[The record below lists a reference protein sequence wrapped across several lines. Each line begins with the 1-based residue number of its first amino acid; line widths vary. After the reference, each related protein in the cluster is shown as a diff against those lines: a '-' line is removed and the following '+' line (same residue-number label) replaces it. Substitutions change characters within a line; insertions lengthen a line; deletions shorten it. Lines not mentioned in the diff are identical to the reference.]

1 MITEAKRI
9 ANHDRVVELLNSVSR
24 DGIDELLKWLEESD
38 FFNAP
43 ASHAYHGSYIGGLCE
58 HSLNV
63 YDEAQRLLKAYPEVS
78 VPEESVI
85 IAALLHDLCKVNFY
99 ATEKRN
105 RKNSETNQWESYD
118 AFTIKEKFCYERLL
132 GTLSDASPIH
142 WQNGGLARLKKGET
156 IDKLLYGGYSTL
168 SLGYAGLYECVKAMT
183 GKSHTDDEA
192 KPFALAIM
200 QKMNDK
206 CAEWKAAENI
216 DYSLYGTPIEST
228 TYKFAKCLQ
237 SRFGVIEGITDKN
250 YITNSYHVHV
260 TEKINAFDK
269 LRFES
274 EFQQLS
280 PGGAISYIETANLSD
295 NVEAA
300 LSVIK
305 YIYYHIMYAELNTK
319 SDFCQ
324 ECGYDGEIQIVENED
339 GKLIWKCPNCGNTN
353 RTKMNIA
360 RRTCGYIGVND
371 FNQGRTQEIKERY
384 VHLGGE

>member
-1 MITEAKRI
+1 
-9 ANHDRVVELLNSVSR
+9 
-24 DGIDELLKWLEESD
+24 
-38 FFNAP
+38 
-43 ASHAYHGSYIGGLCE
+43 
-58 HSLNV
+58 
-63 YDEAQRLLKAYPEVS
+63 
-78 VPEESVI
+78 
-85 IAALLHDLCKVNFY
+85 
-99 ATEKRN
+99 
-105 RKNSETNQWESYD
+105 
-118 AFTIKEKFCYERLL
+118 
-132 GTLSDASPIH
+132 
-142 WQNGGLARLKKGET
+142 
-156 IDKLLYGGYSTL
+156 
-168 SLGYAGLYECVKAMT
+168 
-183 GKSHTDDEA
+183 
-192 KPFALAIM
+192 M

-206 CAEWKAAENI
+206 CAEWKTAENI

-237 SRFGVIEGITDKN
+237 KRFGVIDGITDRN

-274 EFQQLS
+274 EFQLLS
-280 PGGAISYIETANLSD
+280 PGGAISYIETANLSN

-300 LSVIK
+300 IKVIQ
-305 YIYYHIMYAELNTK
+305 YIYDHIMYAELNTK

-339 GKLIWKCPNCGNTN
+339 GKYIWECPNCGNRD